1 MGWCTVKRLNWLVLT
16 GIGVANVAVTSLG
29 ALPSSAA
36 DRNTRA
42 VVELFTSQGCS
53 SCPPADAL
61 IQKLSA
67 DPSIVTLSFPVD
79 YWDYLGWK
87 DTFAKPEYSA
97 RQRDYAS
104 ARGDREVYTPQAVI
118 DGREHAVGSDA
129 EKINQ
134 SITSQLVNGTMPIR
148 VSVDTSG
155 DTVVAHIGPAINSNE
170 AKATVWLVKYG
181 HKEVVDI
188 GRGENGGHSV
198 TYTNVVTQMQPVGLW
213 KGQAMTVEL
222 PSNVIMNGK
231 NCGFA
236 LLLQT
241 DVKGRPGPILGATIL
256 DDGSRS

>member
-1 MGWCTVKRLNWLVLT
+1 VRRLAKLVVT
-16 GIGVANVAVTSLG
+16 GLGLASVG
-29 ALPSSAA
+29 ALGLNASDGLAF

-61 IQKLSA
+61 MEKLA
-67 DPSIVTLSFPVD
+67 TDPTIVALSFPVN

-97 RQRDYAS
+97 RQHDYAVL
-104 ARGDREVYTPQAVI
+104 RGDREVYTPQAVI
-118 DGREHAVGSDA
+118 NGREHAIGSDA
-129 EKINQ
+129 EGINA
-134 SITSQLVNGTMPIR
+134 SITAQLTAGAMPIR
-148 VSVDTSG
+148 LSVDMVG
-155 DTVVAHIGPAINSNE
+155 DTVVAHIGSAINSNE

-181 HKEVVDI
+181 HKEIVAI
-188 GRGENGGHSV
+188 GRGENGGHTV
-198 TYTNVVTQMQPVGLW
+198 TYTNVVQEMQPVGLW

-222 PSNVIMNGK
+222 PRNVITNGK

-241 DVKGRPGPILGATIL
+241 DVQGKPGPILGATIL
-256 DDGSRS
+256 NDGTAS